1 MLKLIANS
9 FKSGSRAGGAS
20 IYICMY
26 NTYNFPYWFFLAI
39 EFSPSGWQQSW
50 TWCWHR
56 CTEWTGCN
64 RVDFGDQGKATR
76 RNSNETHNIFLLEK
90 SMFKP
95 MSALM
100 WTVNR
105 FNNSNLPI
113 SWSSPMPIATY
124 LTSYLSAPFWTDVDS
139 MRPRQRLCFMMQ
151 IQSWCFKAHWKRRMV
166 LMPWRPRVGW
176 HGNARAMHWQCSAW
190 EVVVAWKP
198 KCPAFQIG
206 TLFTNC
212 VGQPCPVAQNFSH
225 SPRLSR
231 HWFQKAGSKFSLFS

>member
-1 MLKLIANS
+1 
-9 FKSGSRAGGAS
+9 
-20 IYICMY
+20 
-26 NTYNFPYWFFLAI
+26 
-39 EFSPSGWQQSW
+39 
-50 TWCWHR
+50 
-56 CTEWTGCN
+56 
-64 RVDFGDQGKATR
+64 
-76 RNSNETHNIFLLEK
+76 
-90 SMFKP
+90 MFKP

-105 FNNSNLPI
+105 FNNSILPI

-124 LTSYLSAPFWTDVDS
+124 LNSYLSAPFWTDVDS

-206 TLFTNC
+206 TLFTNF

-231 HWFQKAGSKFSLFS
+231 HWFQKAGTIGTTMCRICLNLASFLSQTWPTSLAPSLNVMFLCGCALAWLWYFRVSTTQLTWALWGDRWEDELSCNLPADGDALATWRAGGLPHNCFPNKLK